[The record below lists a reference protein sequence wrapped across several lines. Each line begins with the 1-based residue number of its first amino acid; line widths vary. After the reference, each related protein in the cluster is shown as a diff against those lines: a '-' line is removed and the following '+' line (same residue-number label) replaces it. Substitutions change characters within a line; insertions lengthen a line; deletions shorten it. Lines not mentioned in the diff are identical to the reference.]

1 MRQKVQNIYKQSC
14 AKAGIELELKGV
26 TAAVFFSSDL
36 ANPDTY
42 GKFLA
47 DLQMYAVA
55 GRPPDP
61 AVFMQWFVS
70 WQATE
75 QGQQVA
81 GQSTAAAGATTS
93 TTPVPGVRGASSI
106 RSSARRC

>member
-1 MRQKVQNIYKQSC
+1 M
-14 AKAGIELELKGV
+14 

-61 AVFMQWFVS
+61 DVFMQWFVS

-75 QGQQVA
+75 QGEQVA
-81 GQSTAAAGATTS
+81 GRQPRALAQRR
-93 TTPVPGVRGASSI
+93 VRRGCSGPRRSSSI
-106 RSSARRC
+106 RSSARRS